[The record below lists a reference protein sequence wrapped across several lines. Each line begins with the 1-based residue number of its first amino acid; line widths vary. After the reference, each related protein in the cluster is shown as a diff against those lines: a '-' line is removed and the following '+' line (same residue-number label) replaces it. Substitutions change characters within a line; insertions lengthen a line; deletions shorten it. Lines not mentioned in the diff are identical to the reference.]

1 MNTTTPLKLLVCS
14 LKKKKKVEPHS
25 KVVYL
30 YTKMREIRKQG
41 YIEGWSNIG
50 EKLARGQSKE
60 NADKF

>member
-14 LKKKKKVEPHS
+14 LKKKKKKVEPHS

-41 YIEGWSNIG
+41 YIEG
-50 EKLARGQSKE
+50 
-60 NADKF
+60 